1 MFQVFIMSKFTFKL
15 CSLNF
20 FFLYR
25 LAYFERT
32 NALLTTHQLLEEAKG
47 HYISQGVK
55 QAYVFILGLEV
66 LGNPYGLFRDVKE
79 GISDFFYEPYLVS
92 KTD

>member
-1 MFQVFIMSKFTFKL
+1 M
-15 CSLNF
+15 
-20 FFLYR
+20 
-25 LAYFERT
+25 
-32 NALLTTHQLLEEAKG
+32 TTEQLVEEAKG
-47 HYISQGVK
+47 HYFSQGVK

-92 KTD
+92 RVDKSPNAFILTSVYVALQYFS